1 MYDWLTELKAAKTK
15 KPMPILSFPSV
26 QLVDSG
32 IEELVKD
39 GKLQARCLRE
49 LIDRFDDMLATVM
62 FMDLSVEA
70 EAFGSPVA
78 FADDEVPS
86 VTARIL
92 ETDED
97 IDALSIPKVGDARTG
112 EYVKAVAE
120 TKKIITDRPVF
131 AGAIGPFTL
140 AGRLL
145 DMTEIMILSMMQPE
159 SVTKVLEKATEFL
172 IDYIRAL
179 KEAGADGVV
188 IAEPAAGL
196 LSPDLNAQFS
206 VPYNKKIVEALQDE
220 SFIVI
225 YHNCGNVDP
234 LINDILTIGAKVL
247 HLGNDTVLENIIPMI
262 PSDIVVM
269 GNVDPAV
276 EFRHGSPESITKV
289 TTDLLTKCSK
299 YPNFVLSSGCDIP
312 WQASLSNADAFFE
325 ATAAYYK
332 KQ

>member
-32 IEELVKD
+32 IEKLVKD
-39 GKLQARCLRE
+39 GKLQARCLRK

-159 SVTKVLEKATEFL
+159 SVTKVLEKATAFL

-289 TTDLLTKCSK
+289 TTDILTKCSK